1 MHIGQ
6 RIKDVMQEER
16 RSPSWLA
23 SKIPCARQNVY
34 HIFSRENIDIH
45 LLSRISQLLNHDFFS
60 ELSSQLR
67 KLPDDKK

>member
-1 MHIGQ
+1 MHIGR
-6 RIKDVMQEER
+6 RIKDVMQKER

-45 LLSRISQLLNHDFFS
+45 LLSRISQLLDHDFFS
-60 ELSSQLR
+60 ELSSQFQQLR
-67 KLPDDKK
+67 DNKE